1 MNHAIKP
8 GVPAKKTRGITLH
21 LRIPT
26 VIGGLLALLVGLIW
40 VFILGI
46 LVGRGQAPEQKI
58 PQIVGLMPKVEASAL
73 PSPQITTPPAPT
85 VIPEEELSYTRILR
99 PEKSGPAQR
108 GPSQPISTAAAKPDS
123 QKPTLEQPPVVEDA
137 AKKETFDYVYQ
148 VAAYKAAD
156 PCNKLVETLKKAG
169 LKCSVEKTEGKT
181 GTWYKALVTLR
192 GTAEEAKAL
201 EATLVSHKLSAPL
214 LRSKKPTTR

>member
-8 GVPAKKTRGITLH
+8 GSPAKKTRGLTLH

-26 VIGGLLALLVGLIW
+26 LIGGLLALLVGLIW

-58 PQIVGLMPKVEASAL
+58 PQIAGLMPKVEASAL
-73 PSPQITTPPAPT
+73 PPPQIAEPPAPT

-99 PEKSGPAQR
+99 PESANAQR
-108 GPSQPISTAAAKPDS
+108 GPTPPTPAKPDQ
-123 QKPTLEQPPVVEDA
+123 QKPATEKPPVA
-137 AKKETFDYVYQ
+137 ADTKKEVFDYVFQ

-156 PCNKLVETLKKAG
+156 PCDRLVEKLKKAG
-169 LKCSVEKTEGKT
+169 LKCSTEKTEGKNV
-181 GTWYKALVTLR
+181 TWYKALVTLR

-201 EATLVSHKLSAPL
+201 EATLAAHKLSAPL
-214 LRSKKPTTR
+214 LRSKKPVTR